1 MSEKE
6 TNNTSGE
13 DEKESQDQQPGRHI
27 QVAPYGWYSPDED
40 EIDLADLFGVLYRR
54 RKFIAVTT
62 VLFVL
67 LAFGLAKVM
76 PKKFEAETMVEIGQ
90 VPVVVFSKV
99 PDTAMTSRI
108 DGKYEKVENSDAV
121 TNRISSLAKLTASEM
136 SKETET
142 LGFSIKEDLEVDVPR
157 DGNVATIVLTVA
169 EDATDKGLDFLSRVN
184 DKLNQEYTHFFE
196 QYKNEIRA
204 EMASKKVEI
213 STVNSTISNLTEKI
227 AKVKDQYENRMDAQ
241 RDRIDGLERTIQR
254 AEARQEAIETDLE
267 SLQLEK
273 EELSQK
279 IQEVEERYTRFLQ
292 KRKDS
297 GAGGI
302 SAEMTLLNIETMFL
316 SQMRERLLVKIP
328 QTINELREELQTLD
342 ERIREA
348 RMKKEEET
356 ERLLALSP
364 AMNEELEKI
373 QDQIL
378 ELEESKERLAISIEQ
393 DQNKLNNLI
402 TTRVYVNPRLSENPV
417 APNVKLIVALGFVGG
432 VFLAVFLAFMLDFWS
447 RNKQKI
453 TG

>member
-1 MSEKE
+1 MSEKDK
-6 TNNTSGE
+6 NNTSGE
-13 DEKESQDQQPGRHI
+13 DEKEIQDQQPGRHI

-90 VPVVVFSKV
+90 VP
-99 PDTAMTSRI
+99 I

-227 AKVKDQYENRMDAQ
+227 AKVKGQYENRMDAQ

-279 IQEVEERYTRFLQ
+279 IQEVEERYTRLLQ

-364 AMNEELEKI
+364 ERDEEIEKI

-432 VFLAVFLAFMLDFWS
+432 VFLAVFLAFMLEFWS